1 MHYITSDIHNN
12 NEKFEALIKKLDLK
26 EEDKLYILGDLF
38 DRSNYNPNPVDI
50 YFNILK
56 LGNKCQVIRGN
67 HEQELAEYIIT
78 YFGKK
83 KQKKAKLDSYPYN
96 SFELLRERLTQVDLQ
111 NMTKWMLELPLQIAL
126 EIDGTK
132 YLLAHAMTSSIHE
145 VYSDEYY
152 LRGDGDLQSFL
163 NHGIEGYISIC
174 GHSNPE
180 GNVIWRNYKG
190 NVIICDCGCG
200 FQSGRLGCLCIET
213 GEEIYV

>member
-12 NEKFEALIKKLDLK
+12 NEKFEELIKRLNLK
-26 EEDKLYILGDLF
+26 EADKLYILGDLF

-67 HEQELAEYIIT
+67 HEQELAEYITT
-78 YFGKK
+78 YFGIRERKK
-83 KQKKAKLDSYPYN
+83 VKLDSYPYN
-96 SFELLRERLTQVDLQ
+96 SFELLRERLTQVDLE